1 MGDKMIKSTKKAAT
15 LPDCM
20 APDGAEP
27 CAAYA
32 SQTVEIEQLRRV
44 MTISRDLCI
53 FLRDTKVGFNSPG
66 LVELEQA
73 IKAVTAKDTD

>member
-1 MGDKMIKSTKKAAT
+1 MNNCPECQPSTLTVHGEKT
-15 LPDCM
+15 LR
-20 APDGAEP
+20 AEFKE
-27 CAAYA
+27 ARD
-32 SQTVEIEQLRRV
+32 EIEQLRRV

-53 FLRDTKVGFNSPG
+53 FLRDTKVCFDSPG